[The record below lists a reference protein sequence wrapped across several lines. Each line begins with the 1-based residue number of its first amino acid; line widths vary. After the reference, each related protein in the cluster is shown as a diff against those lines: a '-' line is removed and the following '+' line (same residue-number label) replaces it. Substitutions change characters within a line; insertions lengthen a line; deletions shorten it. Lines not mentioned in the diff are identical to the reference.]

1 MREPEH
7 CPSRDKQGEL
17 EAAARNQKAIRNSNA
32 KNGVDLGPVVET
44 SPPPSVLEVHRKIH

>member
-1 MREPEH
+1 MREPEQ

-32 KNGVDLGPVVET
+32 KIGVGPVVET
-44 SPPPSVLEVHRKIH
+44 SPPPSVLEIHRKIP